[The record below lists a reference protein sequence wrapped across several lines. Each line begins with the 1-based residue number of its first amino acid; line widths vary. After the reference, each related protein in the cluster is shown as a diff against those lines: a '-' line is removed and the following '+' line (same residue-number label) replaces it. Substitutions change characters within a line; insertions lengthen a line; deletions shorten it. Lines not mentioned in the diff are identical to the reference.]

1 MKSILLAVVLI
12 SGQSF
17 AQTLPVQPV
26 QDYGHSRTAVTQPIQ
41 SGQSPQQSV
50 AIWTGQ
56 SRSVTTV
63 TGLQGFACG
72 YQYAGQFFERVF
84 TGFCPTTIEIQ

>member
-1 MKSILLAVVLI
+1 MKSILLAIAL

-26 QDYGHSRTAVTQPIQ
+26 QDYWHSRTAATQPIQ
-41 SGQSPQQSV
+41 GGQSPQQPV
-50 AIWTGQ
+50 AHWTGQ

-84 TGFCPTTIEIQ
+84 TGFCPATIGIQ